1 MINLWKLF
9 QCVTQ
14 DRHDWWYD
22 NEVECGYCRH
32 CNMRIT
38 LEAMEAA
45 NEHRA
50 RQARHQSGTGTLSLP
65 APGKCAGGAESAQG
79 TSGAGICACGHPV
92 VAHSSVGCSIISAAT
107 RGFFCT
113 CVKTKAELMNPLLPA
128 PSLEPITQEVLA
140 WRGWSL
146 NWAEK
151 EQGWFLYSV
160 NHDVRWDGPSLMADK
175 VPDSQN
181 THGIYALADKGQ
193 LLLQGYG
200 TQVLGE
206 VALSGIVVE
215 GERGYRAERAT
226 IRNLVVFGYP
236 RPDVRPI
243 EILVELENR
252 YQCEVRWEQ
261 ANESLYSADK
271 AAIIQLTRPH
281 NMVPLLSF
289 APSLAIQ

>member
-1 MINLWKLF
+1 
-9 QCVTQ
+9 
-14 DRHDWWYD
+14 
-22 NEVECGYCRH
+22 
-32 CNMRIT
+32 
-38 LEAMEAA
+38 
-45 NEHRA
+45 
-50 RQARHQSGTGTLSLP
+50 
-65 APGKCAGGAESAQG
+65 
-79 TSGAGICACGHPV
+79 
-92 VAHSSVGCSIISAAT
+92 
-107 RGFFCT
+107 
-113 CVKTKAELMNPLLPA
+113 MNPLLPA

-271 AAIIQLTRPH
+271 AAIIQKTI
-281 NMVPLLSF
+281 NSATQYGS
-289 APSLAIQ
+289 APIFCSIIGSSISSIPWSNLGGMGNALGSYGFKI